1 MNIIQKDISWLVERV
16 PDFYEFYCDHKY
28 GFNNGGYVEL
38 LSIK

>member
-28 GFNNGGYVEL
+28 AFNKEHEH
-38 LSIK
+38 SAF